1 VNDLLAWAPLIA
13 ACAIVWAGDH
23 VASAIRAANLDRHND
38 HRELMRSVATIES
51 DIGKLELY
59 LSGLSDRYDPAD
71 LSDYA

>member
-1 VNDLLAWAPLIA
+1 V
-13 ACAIVWAGDH
+13 AG
-23 VASAIRAANLDRHND
+23 AIRAANLDRHND

-59 LSGLSDRYDPAD
+59 LSGLSTRYDQAE

>member
-1 VNDLLAWAPLIA
+1 
-13 ACAIVWAGDH
+13 
-23 VASAIRAANLDRHND
+23 
-38 HRELMRSVATIES
+38 MRSVATIES